1 MAAAFA
7 ALALLECWPVV
18 ASGDLWGFW
27 DWDVFQTMFEA
38 GRTSVLGH
46 GQLPGWN
53 PWVRGGEALDAHPL
67 QPLASPA
74 FLAVLALGTI
84 PAIKLWVVL
93 RAFAALYGS
102 YLLGR
107 RLGLARLGAVTGA
120 VVFGLASTYALRVG
134 HGHWNLQAAAYLP
147 LLAHATLGA
156 VEPHA
161 WRDRALA
168 TMWLAIMFLEG
179 GPYAYAMGMLV
190 VVAMGA
196 ALLARSGWRALPML
210 ACVGALSLG
219 LSAVKLAPVFSAYGG
234 GARDK
239 VYGAETGATGDF
251 YRTSFRPTAAGILRQ
266 GLVERDQA
274 GHPGKRFMPFYI
286 NVGAYVGWLG
296 LACVASG
303 AVFGGAI
310 GRVALLLSLPFIW
323 IVLGSTVPLNLW
335 ALLHELPIWRS
346 MTLPSKFSACY
357 LLGFAVAAGAGI
369 DGLER
374 RFATSSRRRAALA
387 AVVLLLALDLLWV
400 SRPIFA
406 YAFPIEPILVEG
418 GPFHQVPSSPFRKEV
433 RLAAERH
440 GRLPTRPGLQLHTLT
455 SDLAGVRANL
465 GTLDTYTGQR
475 FPVSALPDEGDTL
488 GLEQVRAAD
497 GRPPRLV
504 HWSPNELRID
514 VDPGRGGQLV
524 VNQNFQRGW
533 SASGDGKPLEVGPHE
548 GRLAAELVPGVREV
562 VFRYRSLAARI
573 GAGVSAVSLGL
584 LILAWLRL
592 GRTRPSEG
600 DAPQA

>member
-18 ASGDLWGFW
+18 ASGDRWGFW
-27 DWDVFQTMFEA
+27 DWDIFQTLLEA
-38 GRTSVLGH
+38 GRISILRY

-53 PWVRGGEALDAHPL
+53 PWVGGGEALDAHPL

-93 RAFAALYGS
+93 RAFAALYGG

-107 RLGLARLGAVTGA
+107 RLGFTRLGAITGA
-120 VVFGLASTYALRVG
+120 AVFGLASTYALRVG

-156 VEPHA
+156 VEPNA
-161 WRDRALA
+161 WRDRILA
-168 TMWLAIMFLEG
+168 TAWLAIMFLEG
-179 GPYAYAMGMLV
+179 GPYAYAMGLLV
-190 VVAMGA
+190 VVVMGA
-196 ALLARSGWRALPML
+196 ALLARSGWRALAVL
-210 ACVGALSLG
+210 TCVGALSLA
-219 LSAVKLAPVFSAYGG
+219 LSAVKLAPAFSIYGG
-234 GARDK
+234 GELDN
-239 VYGAETGATGDF
+239 VYGTELGATGDF
-251 YRTSFRPTAAGILRQ
+251 YRAPFKTTAGGILWQ
-266 GLVERDQA
+266 GLLERDQA
-274 GHPGKRFMPFYI
+274 GHPDKDFMPFYI
-286 NVGAYVGWLG
+286 NVGAYIGWLG
-296 LACVASG
+296 LAAVASG

-323 IVLGSTVPLNLW
+323 IVLGSTAPVNLW

-346 MTLPSKFSACY
+346 MTLPSKFTACY

-374 RFATSSRRRAALA
+374 RFATSPRRLLALGS
-387 AVVLLLALDLLWV
+387 AVVLLALDLLWV

-406 YAFPIEPILVEG
+406 YAFPIEPIPVEAG
-418 GPFHQVPSSPFRKEV
+418 TFHQVYSSPFRKQV
-433 RLAAERH
+433 RLPAESY
-440 GRLPTRPGLQLHTLT
+440 GRLPTRPRFKTRT
-455 SDLAGVRANL
+455 SSLNLAGVRANL
-465 GTLDTYTGQR
+465 GTLHTYTGHLY
-475 FPVSALPDEGDTL
+475 PVRALPDEDDTL

-504 HWSPNELRID
+504 RWSPNELRVE
-514 VDPGRGGQLV
+514 VDPERGGRLV

-533 SASGDGKPLEVGPHE
+533 SASGDGQPLEVGPHE
-548 GRLAAELVPGVREV
+548 GRLAAELVPGVRRV

-573 GAGVSAVSLGL
+573 GAGVSTISLL
-584 LILAWLRL
+584 LLVLAWLRL
-592 GRTRPSEG
+592 VRTRPSEG